1 MFYQRRIVMLAQPRF
16 GYLSPSRKALEA
28 LEKAGHLVY
37 WFTPKTFP
45 QLFED
50 GVADLSP
57 LRALIARW
65 DVDAVVATDGI
76 ALDAST
82 VAPGVAR
89 VVLAQT
95 RRELERSL
103 AGGAPDCVWLLPGID
118 ARGLLDGNL
127 PVRVL
132 EAPVDATTRFP
143 ANTIVFPPAI
153 VCAQEATEGRVEA
166 LRALEGSVCADRKL
180 PVRCLGSGWPDEWIF
195 NRTPADALY
204 ACAAGGLM
212 VTFPDEQDASDAAL
226 GAYFGSAF
234 EQLSGEGGAIIEI
247 AGSDVAGLP
256 AQAEAALAGLGE
268 PSVRRPGENPFATS
282 VLIALE
288 ATCGEARAGAGAGGD
303 QDAPLAPGRTSACRL
318 VTVFGYVGK
327 GNFGD
332 EYLLST
338 VATRVAERVDGAVCV
353 AVSEDPWHTLV
364 HHGVYAIS
372 LEDKLALDE
381 LLARSSA
388 ALVIGGLLFDQG
400 VRWTMGKAELV
411 SSVLHSD
418 LPGIAAYAA
427 LARLNDVPVVYYG
440 IGGGPLELAHSRRLV
455 RLMGELGG
463 LFLCRDEKTAR
474 LVLASGVPE
483 EQVRQRADVAFTG
496 AARAGSGAEAWLR
509 REGISEEGGF
519 VAISLR
525 EYEGLPR
532 DFPARVAH
540 ACDRLLDAHEGL
552 HAVFCLLDADDE
564 GISQDVI
571 AQMRHGERAHLF
583 SYADDVTAMG
593 ALLGRA
599 AAGLSMR
606 YHCSLLLFKAGTP
619 CVGLCYLPKVRS
631 LYGEAGMGAFLLPV
645 DADERALEEAVTTLY
660 DRREALSDVVRKGTE
675 GLLSLARAAEDEL
688 IRIVSASDPAMR
700 HVGRQDEV
708 YLFELS
714 FSDRELRD
722 ARAECRDVKLWNE
735 RLEGWLADANAQLA
749 DARAQLADAPARIA
763 ELESELAEARGR
775 VEALENSNSYK
786 VGSLLL
792 RVPGKVKRLLRG

>member
-65 DVDAVVATDGI
+65 GVDAVVATDGI
-76 ALDAST
+76 ALDASAI
-82 VAPGVAR
+82 APGVAR

-132 EAPVDATTRFP
+132 EAPVDATTRVP

-234 EQLSGEGGAIIEI
+234 EQLSGEGGAVVE
-247 AGSDVAGLP
+247 AGGRGDSDLP
-256 AQAEAALAGLGE
+256 ARAEEALARLGE
-268 PSVRRPGENPFATS
+268 PSVSRPGENPFATS

-303 QDAPLAPGRTSACRL
+303 QDAPLAPGRTSPCRL
-318 VTVFGYVGK
+318 VAVFGYVGK

-338 VATRVAERVDGAVCV
+338 VATRVAERVDGGVCV

-364 HHGVYAIS
+364 HHGIYATS
-372 LEDKLALDE
+372 LEDKLSLDE

-400 VRWTMGKAELV
+400 IRWTMGKAELV

-440 IGGGPLELAHSRRLV
+440 IGGGPLELAHSRSLV

-483 EQVRQRADVAFTG
+483 EQVRQRADIAFTG
-496 AARAGSGAEAWLR
+496 VARAGSGAEAWLR

-519 VAISLR
+519 VAVSLR
-525 EYEGLPR
+525 EYEGLPK

-540 ACDRLLDAHEGL
+540 ACDQLLDAHEGL

-571 AQMRHGERAHLF
+571 ARMRHGGRAHLF
-583 SYADDVTAMG
+583 SYADDVAAMDE
-593 ALLGRA
+593 LLGRA

-631 LYGEAGMGAFLLPV
+631 LYKEAGMGAFLLPV

-688 IRIVSASDPAMR
+688 IRIVSGSEPAMR
-700 HVGRQDEV
+700 RTGEQGEA

-714 FSDRELRD
+714 FTDRELRD

-735 RLEGWLADANAQLA
+735 RLKGWLADANAQLA

-786 VGSLLL
+786 VGSLLM
-792 RVPGKVKRLLRG
+792 RVPGKVKHLLRG